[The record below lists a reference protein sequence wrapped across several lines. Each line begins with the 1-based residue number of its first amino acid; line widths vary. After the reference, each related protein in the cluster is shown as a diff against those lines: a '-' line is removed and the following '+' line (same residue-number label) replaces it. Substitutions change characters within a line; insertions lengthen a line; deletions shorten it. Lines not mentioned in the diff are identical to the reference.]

1 PTPPEKEIAASVLP
15 CGVGFDHD
23 QPESLTLTAAV
34 LMPTSAIVADAT
46 PMANTAMKPLER
58 LRMNPPCWIGCD
70 DLAWTSDAT
79 QTYGTDQSCAATPP
93 PGPAARRRAP
103 RMRVVVGRI
112 AEHAHSRRH
121 RGASAGGG
129 VLDHDAPRPRSA
141 DGGGRVQ
148 EEIGEGL
155 APRHLLRGEQLLGTE
170 IRGQARQ
177 LEREPR
183 LCERPLG
190 GHAHR
195 DPGPANRLHELGGP
209 GDRAQLPSERL
220 GAHLLVAGNPVL
232 PERAAEPG
240 AGIACDLL
248 EQQPLI
254 VPPSLCKRRCKP
266 CGRQLTG
273 EHFVGCDLAVDEH
286 AVAVEDDQPRV

>member
-1 PTPPEKEIAASVLP
+1 
-15 CGVGFDHD
+15 
-23 QPESLTLTAAV
+23 
-34 LMPTSAIVADAT
+34 MPTSAVVADAT

-93 PGPAARRRAP
+93 PGARGSALSAAPAASGQAQERWHLGEGHDDLGARVAQ
-103 RMRVVVGRI
+103 RMRVAVGRI
-112 AEHAHSRRH
+112 AEHTHSRRH
-121 RGASAGGG
+121 RGASAGRG

-170 IRGQARQ
+170 IRGQARP

-209 GDRAQLPSERL
+209 GDWAQLPSERL

-232 PERAAEPG
+232 PQRTAEPR
-240 AGIACDLL
+240 AGIARDLL

-254 VPPSLCKRRCKP
+254 VPPGLCKRRCKP
-266 CGRQLTG
+266 RGRQLTG
-273 EHFVGCDLAVDEH
+273 EHFVGYDLAVDEH